1 MKAAITTIILTLLM
15 SMGAWAEWSQEKTEY
30 EMFPLQ
36 PPSANSLETAKGL
49 MRCLNLYI
57 ASDAFVQKLCGLS
70 DWRKENGGDILEFKN
85 SKQFKT
91 CGGSNEIS
99 EDYQGKL
106 RSAYADKFGQKAHL
120 IALEEGVL
128 KETLYLNA
136 DEQVDTYYA
145 MIQDIVLK
153 EVKEIEELPPLLLN
167 DLSTCMDYRDYV
179 DLELK
184 N

>member
-1 MKAAITTIILTLLM
+1 
-15 SMGAWAEWSQEKTEY
+15 MGAWAEWSQEKTEY
-30 EMFPLQ
+30 EMLPLQ

-57 ASDAFVQKLCGLS
+57 AYDGFIQNICGLS
-70 DWRKENGGDILEFKN
+70 DWHKENGGDILEFKN
-85 SKQFKT
+85 SEQFKT

-106 RSAYADKFGQKAHL
+106 RSAYADKFGQKARL

-136 DEQVDTYYA
+136 GEQVDTYYA
-145 MIQDIVLK
+145 MIQESVLNDVITK
-153 EVKEIEELPPLLLN
+153 QGIEGLPPLLLN

-179 DLELK
+179 DLDEGNK
-184 N
+184 NK